1 MRDSIEE
8 YVKRFRQK
16 VTPAMRCYHPLRIY
30 NANRGEFEWHN
41 CGKCPYCLKMRSDEL
56 TQRCYKESEQHPYAI
71 FFTLTYDN
79 EHIPYLERV
88 GKWWIL
94 RNRKEVVDGESTVI
108 IHDSEVQGVHPIE
121 SNECPIDIECFGV
134 LWKQDII
141 NFKKRLFINLKR
153 YVQRNKKYYT
163 SLFVNGKLKEEPL
176 FRIFVNGEYGPTT
189 LRPHY
194 HGILWFDDKCLANDF
209 LDSYKDS
216 SRASDRDY
224 WHGLI
229 YESWAMCSPDR
240 CDSQHVTKAAPS
252 YVASY
257 VCSTYSL
264 PDVLQAKPFRPKVLA
279 SKNPIIGSYKVSREI
294 LTDALFNGTI
304 LYPQWD
310 DDEKSF
316 TEYPLPYTYFTRYF
330 PRCEA
335 YSVSDI
341 NDKLSIFAKYE
352 SGRYVKRQVVRRGYF
367 DLKKQ
372 DKSCLD
378 FNQEYK
384 DTPYNDYYRY
394 QNSRF
399 HRMLKYWCSRSFDV
413 PERDDL
419 GKLTGRFVSC
429 KLSPRQYIECLDRLY
444 SNMEL
449 YKLSKFY
456 AEQEELL
463 DGSRNTYNEYLFTNR
478 YQAKIYLLTYYP
490 EFVHSLPRVLAP
502 AVNRFELNR
511 QLNNFGL
518 GISDIYNGLELS
530 PAFFDFFFNNSI
542 AMHFRVNTTQKC
554 IDRNKSKKY
563 KEFYA
568 RQKGIIY

>member
-1 MRDSIEE
+1 MKDSIKD
-8 YVKRFRQK
+8 YIKRFRQS

-30 NANRGEFEWHN
+30 NYARGDFEWHN

-79 EHIPYLERV
+79 EHIPYLEKV

-94 RNRKEVVDGESTVI
+94 RNRSVVVDGESTII

-121 SNECPIDIECFGV
+121 SNEVPIDIDCFGV

-153 YVQRNKKYYT
+153 YVARNKKYYS
-163 SLFVNGKLKEEPL
+163 SLYVNGKIKETPL
-176 FRIFVNGEYGPTT
+176 FRIFINGEYGPTT

-194 HGILWFDDKCLANDF
+194 HGILWFDDKCLAQDF
-209 LDSYKDS
+209 LDPYKGGKLS
-216 SRASDRDY
+216 AARDY

-229 YESWAMCSPDR
+229 YESWQMCSPDR

-264 PDVLQAKPFRPKVLA
+264 PAVLQAKPFRPKVLA
-279 SKNPIIGSYKVSREI
+279 SKNPIIGNYKVDGV
-294 LTDALFNGTI
+294 LLKDALFNGTI

-310 DDEKSF
+310 ADTKSF
-316 TEYPLPYTYFTRYF
+316 VEYPLSYSLMLKYF
-330 PRCEA
+330 PKCEA

-352 SGRYVKRQVVRRGYF
+352 SERYVIRPVVKRGFF
-367 DLKKQ
+367 DSKKQ
-372 DKSCLD
+372 DKTCLD
-378 FNQEYK
+378 YNQEYK
-384 DTPYNDYYRY
+384 DTPFNNYYRY
-394 QNSRF
+394 QNRRF
-399 HRMLKYWCSRSFDV
+399 HRMLMYWCSRSFDV
-413 PERDDL
+413 PERDNN
-419 GKLTGRFVSC
+419 GVLTGRYVSR
-429 KLSPRQYIECLDRLY
+429 KLTPRQYIECLDRLY
-444 SNMEL
+444 SNLEL

-463 DGSRNTYNEYLFTNR
+463 DGSRNTYNEYIFTNR
-478 YQAKIYLLTYYP
+478 YQAKAYLLSYYP
-490 EFVHSLPRVLAP
+490 EFVHNLPRVLTP
-502 AVNRFELNR
+502 AVDRFILDR
-511 QLNNFGL
+511 QLNTFGL
-518 GISDIYNGLELS
+518 GIADIYNGLELS
-530 PAFFDFFFNNSI
+530 SAFLDFMYNNDI
-542 AMHFRVNTTQKC
+542 NMHFRVNTTQKC
-554 IDRNKSKKY
+554 VDKNKSKKF

>member
-1 MRDSIEE
+1 ME
-8 YVKRFRQK
+8 FR
-16 VTPAMRCYHPLRIY
+16 
-30 NANRGEFEWHN
+30 
-41 CGKCPYCLKMRSDEL
+41 
-56 TQRCYKESEQHPYAI
+56 
-71 FFTLTYDN
+71 
-79 EHIPYLERV
+79 RV
-88 GKWWIL
+88 
-94 RNRKEVVDGESTVI
+94 
-108 IHDSEVQGVHPIE
+108 
-121 SNECPIDIECFGV
+121 
-134 LWKQDII
+134 
-141 NFKKRLFINLKR
+141 
-153 YVQRNKKYYT
+153 
-163 SLFVNGKLKEEPL
+163 L
-176 FRIFVNGEYGPTT
+176 FRSV
-189 LRPHY
+189 
-194 HGILWFDDKCLANDF
+194 
-209 LDSYKDS
+209 SQ
-216 SRASDRDY
+216 SR
-224 WHGLI
+224 
-229 YESWAMCSPDR
+229 
-240 CDSQHVTKAAPS
+240 
-252 YVASY
+252 
-257 VCSTYSL
+257 
-264 PDVLQAKPFRPKVLA
+264 QALA
-279 SKNPIIGSYKVSREI
+279 SKNPIIGSYKVSPEV
-294 LTDALFNGTI
+294 LADALFNGTI

-352 SGRYVKRQVVRRGYF
+352 SERYVKRQVVKRGYF
-367 DLKKQ
+367 DPKKQ

-399 HRMLKYWCSRSFDV
+399 HRMLKYWCSRAFDV
-413 PERDDL
+413 PERDNL
-419 GKLTGRFVSC
+419 GNLTGRFVSR

-444 SNMEL
+444 SNLEL

-478 YQAKIYLLTYYP
+478 FQAKIYLLTYYP
-490 EFVHSLPRVLAP
+490 EFVHSLPRVLTP

-530 PAFFDFFFNNSI
+530 ASVLDFLRNNCI
-542 AMHFRVNTTQKC
+542 AMNFRVNTTQKC

>member
-1 MRDSIEE
+1 MKDSIKE

-30 NANRGEFEWHN
+30 NAARGDFEWHN

-56 TQRCYKESEQHPYAI
+56 TQRCYKESEQHPFSI

-79 EHIPYLERV
+79 DHIPYLERV

-94 RNRKEVVDGESTVI
+94 RNRTEVVDGESTVI
-108 IHDSEVQGVHPIE
+108 IHDSEVQGVHLIE
-121 SNECPIDIECFGV
+121 SNECPIDIDCFGV

-141 NFKKRLFINLKR
+141 NFKKRLFINLR
-153 YVQRNKKYYT
+153 RHVLRNKKYYT
-163 SLFVNGKLKEEPL
+163 SLFVNGKFKKEPF
-176 FRIFVNGEYGPTT
+176 FRIFINGEYGPTT

-194 HGILWFDDKCLANDF
+194 HGILWFNDKCLANDF
-209 LDSYKDS
+209 LDSYKNS
-216 SRASDRDY
+216 ANASDRDY

-264 PDVLQAKPFRPKVLA
+264 PVVLQIKPFRPKVLA
-279 SKNPIIGSYKVSREI
+279 SKNPIIGSYKVSREV

-316 TEYPLPYTYFTRYF
+316 TEYPLPYTYLLRYF

-335 YSVSDI
+335 YSVSSV
-341 NDKLSIFAKYE
+341 NDKLSVFAKYE
-352 SGRYVKRQVVRRGYF
+352 SGRYVKRPVVKRGFF
-367 DLKKQ
+367 DQKKQ
-372 DKSCLD
+372 DLVCYD
-378 FNQEYK
+378 FNQDFK

-399 HRMLKYWCSRSFDV
+399 HRMLKYWCSRAFDV
-413 PERDDL
+413 PERDNL
-419 GKLTGRFVSC
+419 GNLTGRFVSR

-444 SNMEL
+444 SNLEL

-456 AEQEELL
+456 AEQECLL
-463 DGSRNTYNEYLFTNR
+463 DGSRNTYNEYLFTQR
-478 YQAKIYLLTYYP
+478 FQAKIYLLTYYP
-490 EFVHSLPRVLAP
+490 EFVHSLPRVLTP
-502 AVNRFELNR
+502 AVNWFDLNR

-518 GISDIYNGLELS
+518 GISDIYDGLELS
-530 PAFFDFFFNNSI
+530 PAVLDFLRNNCIS
-542 AMHFRVNTTQKC
+542 MNFRVNTTQKC

>member
-1 MRDSIEE
+1 MKDSIKE

-16 VTPAMRCYHPLRIY
+16 VTPAMRCYHPLRIF
-30 NANRGEFEWHN
+30 NAARGEFEWHN

-94 RNRKEVVDGESTVI
+94 RNRREVVDGESTVI

-121 SNECPIDIECFGV
+121 SNECPIDIDCFGV

-176 FRIFVNGEYGPTT
+176 FRIFINGEYGPTT

-194 HGILWFDDKCLANDF
+194 HGILWFNDKCLANDF
-209 LDSYKDS
+209 LDSYKNS
-216 SRASDRDY
+216 ANAADRDY

-229 YESWAMCSPDR
+229 YESWQMCSPDR

-279 SKNPIIGSYKVSREI
+279 SKNPIIGSYKVSPDV

-316 TEYPLPYTYFTRYF
+316 TEYPLPYSYFLRYF
-330 PRCEA
+330 PKCEA

-352 SGRYVKRQVVRRGYF
+352 AERYVKRPVVRRGFF
-367 DLKKQ
+367 DQKKQ
-372 DKSCLD
+372 DLVCYD
-378 FNQEYK
+378 FNQDYE

-399 HRMLKYWCSRSFDV
+399 YRMLKYWCSRSFDV
-413 PERDDL
+413 PERDNL
-419 GKLTGRFVSC
+419 GKLTGRYVS
-429 KLSPRQYIECLDRLY
+429 LRLTPRQYIECLDRLY
-444 SNMEL
+444 S
-449 YKLSKFY
+449 
-456 AEQEELL
+456 
-463 DGSRNTYNEYLFTNR
+463 T
-478 YQAKIYLLTYYP
+478 I
-490 EFVHSLPRVLAP
+490 
-502 AVNRFELNR
+502 
-511 QLNNFGL
+511 
-518 GISDIYNGLELS
+518 
-530 PAFFDFFFNNSI
+530 
-542 AMHFRVNTTQKC
+542 
-554 IDRNKSKKY
+554 
-563 KEFYA
+563 
-568 RQKGIIY
+568 

>member
-1 MRDSIEE
+1 MKDSIKE

-16 VTPAMRCYHPLRIY
+16 VTPAMRCYHPLRIF
-30 NANRGEFEWHN
+30 NAARGDFEWHN

-94 RNRKEVVDGESTVI
+94 RNRFEVVDGESTVI
-108 IHDSEVQGVHPIE
+108 IHDSDVQGVHPIE
-121 SNECPIDIECFGV
+121 SNDVPIDIDCFGV

-153 YVQRNKKYYT
+153 YVTRNKKYY
-163 SLFVNGKLKEEPL
+163 SSIFVDGKIKETPL

-194 HGILWFDDKCLANDF
+194 HGILWFDEKCLAQDF
-209 LDSYKDS
+209 LDPYKDS
-216 SRASDRDY
+216 RFSDDRNY

-229 YESWAMCSPDR
+229 YESWQMCSPNR
-240 CDSQHVTKAAPS
+240 CDSQHVSKAAPS

-264 PDVLQAKPFRPKVLA
+264 PSVLQTKPFRPKVLA
-279 SKNPIIGSYKVSREI
+279 SKNPIIGSYKVNTDL

-316 TEYPLPYTYFTRYF
+316 TEYPLPYSYLSRYF
-330 PRCEA
+330 PKCQA

-352 SGRYVKRQVVRRGYF
+352 SGRYLVRNVVPRGKFDFSKGDMVSLDYNLEKEDCYF
-367 DLKKQ
+367 
-372 DKSCLD
+372 
-378 FNQEYK
+378 
-384 DTPYNDYYRY
+384 NDYYRY
-394 QNSRF
+394 QNFRF

-413 PERDDL
+413 PERDNL
-419 GKLTGRFVSC
+419 GYLTGRYVTR

-444 SNMEL
+444 SNL
-449 YKLSKFY
+449 ALFQLSKFY
-456 AEQEELL
+456 AEQEVFL
-463 DGSRNTYNEYLFTNR
+463 DGSHNTYNESLFTNSF
-478 YQAKIYLLTYYP
+478 QARIYLLSYYP
-490 EFVHSLPRVLAP
+490 EFVHHLPRVLSP
-502 AVNRFELNR
+502 FNRNDLSVK
-511 QLNNFGL
+511 LSSFGL
-518 GISDIYNGLELS
+518 LIDDIYNGCYLS
-530 PAFFDFFFNNSI
+530 SVVLDYLRNNDIS
-542 AMHFRVNTTQKC
+542 MLFRVNTTQKC
-554 IDRNKSKKY
+554 VDRNKSKKF

-568 RQKGIIY
+568 RKKGIIY

>member
-1 MRDSIEE
+1 MKDSIKE
-8 YVKRFRQK
+8 YVKRFRQS

-30 NANRGEFEWHN
+30 NAVRGDFDWHN

-94 RNRKEVVDGESTVI
+94 RNRTEVVDGDSTVI
-108 IHDSEVQGVHPIE
+108 IHDSDVHGVHPIE
-121 SNECPIDIECFGV
+121 SNDCPIDIDCFGV

-216 SRASDRDY
+216 AHASDRDY

-229 YESWAMCSPDR
+229 YESWSMCSPDR
-240 CDSQHVTKAAPS
+240 CDAQHVTKAAPS

-257 VCSTYSL
+257 VCSTYCL

-310 DDEKSF
+310 DHEKSF
-316 TEYPLPYTYFTRYF
+316 TEYPLPYSFLLRYF
-330 PRCEA
+330 PKCEA

-341 NDKLSIFAKYE
+341 NAKLSIFAKYE
-352 SGRYVKRQVVRRGYF
+352 SVRYVKRPIVSRGYF
-367 DLKKQ
+367 DPKKQ
-372 DKSCLD
+372 DKSCLN

-384 DTPYNDYYRY
+384 DTPYNDFYRY
-394 QNSRF
+394 QNFRF
-399 HRMLKYWCSRSFDV
+399 HRMLKYWCSRPFDV
-413 PERDDL
+413 PERDSL
-419 GKLTGRFVSC
+419 GNLTGRFVSR
-429 KLSPRQYIECLDRLY
+429 KLSPRQYIEFLDRLY
-444 SNMEL
+444 SNLEL

-463 DGSRNTYNEYLFTNR
+463 DGSRNVYNEYLFTQR

-490 EFVHSLPRVLAP
+490 EFVHSLPRLLTPV
-502 AVNRFELNR
+502 VDMFDLNR

-518 GISDIYNGLELS
+518 SILDIYNGLELS
-530 PAFFDFFFNNSI
+530 PAVLDFLRNNCIS
-542 AMHFRVNTTQKC
+542 MQFRINTTQKC
-554 IDRNKSKKY
+554 VDRNKSKKY

-568 RQKGIIY
+568 RKKGIIY

>member
-1 MRDSIEE
+1 MKDSIKD
-8 YVKRFRQK
+8 YVKRFRQN

-30 NANRGEFEWHN
+30 NVARGEFDWHN

-79 EHIPYLERV
+79 EHIPYLERF

-94 RNRKEVVDGESTVI
+94 RNRSEVVDGDSTVI
-108 IHDSEVQGVHPIE
+108 IHDSEVQGVHTIE

-141 NFKKRLFINLKR
+141 NFKKRLFINLRR
-153 YVQRNKKYYT
+153 YVQRNSKYYQ
-163 SLFVNGKLKEEPL
+163 SLFVDGKIKETPL
-176 FRIFVNGEYGPTT
+176 FRIFINGEYGPTS

-194 HGILWFDDKCLANDF
+194 HGILWFDDKCLAQDF
-209 LDSYKDS
+209 LDPYRNSAK
-216 SRASDRDY
+216 ASDRDL

-229 YESWAMCSPDR
+229 YESWQMCSPNR
-240 CDSQHVTKAAPS
+240 CDSQHVSKAAPS

-257 VCSTYSL
+257 VSSTYSL

-279 SKNPIIGSYKVSREI
+279 SKNPIIGNYKISEDVLR
-294 LTDALFNGTI
+294 DALFNGTI
-304 LYPQWD
+304 LFPQWD
-310 DDEKSF
+310 DDDKSF
-316 TEYPLPYTYFTRYF
+316 TEYPLPYTYLTKYF

-352 SGRYVKRQVVRRGYF
+352 SERYVKRKVIKRGYF
-367 DLKKQ
+367 DPKKQ

-378 FNQEYK
+378 FNQDYK

-399 HRMLKYWCSRSFDV
+399 HCMLKYWCSRSFDV
-413 PERDDL
+413 PERDNL
-419 GKLTGRFVSC
+419 GHLTGRYVSR

-444 SNMEL
+444 SNLEL

-456 AEQEELL
+456 AEQEFLL
-463 DGSRNTYNEYLFTNR
+463 DGSCNTYNEYLFTQL
-478 YQAKIYLLTYYP
+478 YQAKIYLLSYYP
-490 EFVHSLPRVLAP
+490 EFVHSLPRVLTLT
-502 AVNRFELNR
+502 VDRLSLIR
-511 QLNNFGL
+511 KLKTFGL
-518 GISDIYNGLELS
+518 GISDIYSGLELS
-530 PAFFDFFFNNSI
+530 PAVLDFLCNNSI
-542 AMHFRVNTTQKC
+542 AMYFRVNTTQKF
-554 IDRNKSKKY
+554 IDRNKSKKF

>member
-1 MRDSIEE
+1 MKDSIKE

-30 NANRGEFEWHN
+30 NSVRGEFEWHN

-56 TQRCYKESEQHPYAI
+56 TQRCYKESEQHPFAI

-94 RNRKEVVDGESTVI
+94 RNRSEVVDGESTII
-108 IHDSEVQGVHPIE
+108 IHDSEVQGVHTIE
-121 SNECPIDIECFGV
+121 SNEVPIDIDCFGV
-134 LWKQDII
+134 LWKQDVI

-176 FRIFVNGEYGPTT
+176 FRIFINGEYGPTT

-194 HGILWFDDKCLANDF
+194 HGILWFDEKCLANDF
-209 LDSYKDS
+209 LDSYKNS
-216 SRASDRDY
+216 ANASDRDY

-229 YESWAMCSPDR
+229 YESWQMCSPDR

-279 SKNPIIGSYKVSREI
+279 SKNPIIGSYKVRPEV

-304 LYPQWD
+304 LFPQWVD
-310 DDEKSF
+310 EEKSF
-316 TEYPLPYTYFTRYF
+316 TEYPLPYSYLLRYF
-330 PRCEA
+330 PKCEA
-335 YSVSDI
+335 YRISSV
-341 NDKLSIFAKYE
+341 NDKLSVFAKYE
-352 SGRYVKRQVVRRGYF
+352 SGRYLVRPVVPRGRFDMQKQIRR
-367 DLKKQ
+367 
-372 DKSCLD
+372 SLD
-378 FNQEYK
+378 YNLEKLDIPF
-384 DTPYNDYYRY
+384 NDYYRY
-394 QNSRF
+394 QNLRF
-399 HRMLKYWCSRSFDV
+399 YRMLKYWCSRAFNV
-413 PERDDL
+413 PERDNL
-419 GKLTGRFVSC
+419 GNLTGRYVSR
-429 KLSPRQYIECLDRLY
+429 KLTPRQYIECLDRLY
-444 SNMEL
+444 SNLEL
-449 YKLSKFY
+449 YQLSKFY
-456 AEQEELL
+456 AEQQVFL
-463 DGSRNTYNEYLFTNR
+463 DGSHNTYNEFLFTNHI
-478 YQAKIYLLTYYP
+478 QARVYLLSYYP
-490 EFVHSLPRVLAP
+490 EFVHTLPRVLTP
-502 AVNRFELNR
+502 FNRSDVSSKLST
-511 QLNNFGL
+511 FGL
-518 GISDIYNGLELS
+518 QIDDIYNGCYLS
-530 PAFFDFFFNNSI
+530 KVVLDYLYNNDI
-542 AMHFRVNTTQKC
+542 FMHFRVNTTQKC

>member
-1 MRDSIEE
+1 MKDSIKE
-8 YVKRFRQK
+8 YVKRFRQN
-16 VTPAMRCYHPLRIY
+16 VTPAMRCYHPLRIF
-30 NANRGEFEWHN
+30 NAARGDFEWHN

-121 SNECPIDIECFGV
+121 SNECPIDIDCFGV

-153 YVQRNKKYYT
+153 YVQRNNNYYT

-194 HGILWFDDKCLANDF
+194 HGILWFDEKCLANDF
-209 LDSYKDS
+209 LDSYKNS
-216 SRASDRDY
+216 ANASDRDY

-229 YESWAMCSPDR
+229 YESWQMCSPHR
-240 CDSQHVTKAAPS
+240 CDAQHVTKAAPS

-279 SKNPIIGSYKVSREI
+279 SKNPIIGSYKVSREL

-316 TEYPLPYTYFTRYF
+316 TEYPLPYSYLSRYF

-335 YSVSDI
+335 YSVSSV

-352 SGRYVKRQVVRRGYF
+352 ADRYVKRQVVKRGYF
-367 DLKKQ
+367 DPKKQ
-372 DKSCLD
+372 DRSCLD

-413 PERDDL
+413 PERDCL
-419 GKLTGRFVSC
+419 GNLTGRYVSR
-429 KLSPRQYIECLDRLY
+429 KLSPRQYIDCLDRLY
-444 SNMEL
+444 SNLEL

-456 AEQEELL
+456 AEQEDLL

-490 EFVHSLPRVLAP
+490 EFVHSLPRVLTP

-530 PAFFDFFFNNSI
+530 PAFFDFFFNNCIS
-542 AMHFRVNTTQKC
+542 MNFRVNTTQKC
-554 IDRNKSKKY
+554 ADRNKSKKY

>member
-1 MRDSIEE
+1 M
-8 YVKRFRQK
+8 RFRQK

-30 NANRGEFEWHN
+30 NAVSGEFEWHN

-94 RNRKEVVDGESTVI
+94 RNRAEVVDGVSTVI

-121 SNECPIDIECFGV
+121 SNEVPIDIDCFGV

-153 YVQRNKKYYT
+153 YVTRNKKYYS
-163 SLFVNGKLKEEPL
+163 SLFVNGKIKESPL
-176 FRIFVNGEYGPTT
+176 FRIFINGEYGPTT

-194 HGILWFDDKCLANDF
+194 HGILWFDDKCLAQDF
-209 LDSYKDS
+209 LDPYKDGQFS
-216 SRASDRDY
+216 ADRNY

-229 YESWAMCSPDR
+229 YESWQMCSPDR
-240 CDSQHVTKAAPS
+240 CDAQHVTKSAPS

-279 SKNPIIGSYKVSREI
+279 SKNPIIGNYKVDGD
-294 LTDALFNGTI
+294 LLKDALFNGTI

-310 DDEKSF
+310 VDKKSF
-316 TEYPLPYTYFTRYF
+316 TEYPLPYSLMLKYF
-330 PRCEA
+330 PKCQA
-335 YSVSDI
+335 YSVSDF

-352 SGRYVKRQVVRRGYF
+352 SERYVIRKVVRRGFF
-367 DLKKQ
+367 DSHKQ
-372 DKSCLD
+372 DKTCLD
-378 FNQEYK
+378 YNQEYD

-394 QNSRF
+394 QNWCF

-413 PERDDL
+413 PERDTN
-419 GKLTGRFVSC
+419 GVLTGRYVSR

-444 SNMEL
+444 SNLEL
-449 YKLSKFY
+449 FKLSKFY
-456 AEQEELL
+456 AEQEVLL
-463 DGSRNTYNEYLFTNR
+463 DGSHNTYNEFIFTQR
-478 YQAKIYLLTYYP
+478 YQAKIYLLSYYP
-490 EFVHSLPRVLAP
+490 EFVHSLPRVLTSS
-502 AVNRFELNR
+502 VDRLSLDR
-511 QLNNFGL
+511 QLNTFGL
-518 GISDIYNGLELS
+518 GIADIYNCLELS
-530 PAFFDFFFNNSI
+530 PAVLDFLYNNDI
-542 AMHFRVNTTQKC
+542 NMHFRVNTTQKC
-554 IDRNKSKKY
+554 VDRNKSKKY